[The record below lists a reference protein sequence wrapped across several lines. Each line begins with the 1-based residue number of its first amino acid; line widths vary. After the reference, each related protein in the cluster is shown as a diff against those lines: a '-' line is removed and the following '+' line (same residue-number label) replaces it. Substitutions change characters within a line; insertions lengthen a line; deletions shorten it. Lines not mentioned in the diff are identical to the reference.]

1 VRQSSSKNLKGV
13 KSLGKEAA
21 EGRGREEAAGETGRN
36 REIENDYGV
45 NTYYAKY
52 KVKTSKKKENEEH
65 FESTDYGNFNL
76 SRDAIKPYPDGKLE
90 KSAHSDHDDSDYAA
104 SAFQKLRL
112 PNNRGVINEQGKF
125 VTLSKEKEQK
135 NYSFHNQSASKHSF
149 SLNFTSRDDSK
160 PHKKHSKSRQKALD
174 KKDTER
180 KLKWRSSDKTHSR
193 DHPLSDKP
201 KNTAN
206 FPA

>member
-1 VRQSSSKNLKGV
+1 MRQSSSKNLKGV
-13 KSLGKEAA
+13 KSLGKGE
-21 EGRGREEAAGETGRN
+21 EGRREEAGGEGR
-36 REIENDYGV
+36 RGEMENDYGV

-65 FESTDYGNFNL
+65 FDSTDYGNFNL
-76 SRDAIKPYPDGKLE
+76 SRDAIKPYPEGKLE
-90 KSAHSDHDDSDYAA
+90 KSAHSDHDDSDYTA

-160 PHKKHSKSRQKALD
+160 PQKKHSKSRQKALE
-174 KKDTER
+174 KKETDR

-193 DHPLSDKP
+193 DHHPLSDRP
-201 KNTAN
+201 NN
-206 FPA
+206 LPS